1 MGPLTIVEDSLLV
14 KDAIRNGQWDI
25 PYFSF
30 EIPTHLLL
38 TFKAILIR
46 KASTSTDK
54 FSWVEMLKVILILI
68 MPTS

>member
-25 PYFSF
+25 PYFPF

-38 TFKAILIR
+38 TFKAIPIR
-46 KASTSTDK
+46 KASTSTD
-54 FSWVEMLKVILILI
+54 EA
-68 MPTS
+68 

>member
-38 TFKAILIR
+38 TFKAIPIR
-46 KASTSTDK
+46 KASTSTD
-54 FSWVEMLKVILILI
+54 EA
-68 MPTS
+68 